1 MHFPKYWRRV
11 SRGGVCAWGWS
22 DESAERA
29 DDDGQLRVGRIVE
42 WLKNGMVGER
52 GGYGYPDR
60 PMREEVL
67 KEFHRGE
74 NLVAAV
80 SRNSYGCAV
89 LNTTDAFFIDVDEP
103 HASLSSLVASLFGG
117 KKKLEPTV
125 VKKVEQWV
133 ADRPDWGW
141 RIYRTA
147 AGLRLLAT
155 QAPVGPDAA
164 ECARAFDA
172 FGADRLYRRLCA
184 SQRCFRARLTPKP
197 WRCGV
202 AKLPN
207 QARWPWSDAE
217 AEASFRGWQRNYE
230 EAATGVATCQ
240 LVGQFGN
247 QNIHPDLQALVA
259 FHDEA
264 TRAAAGL
271 DLA

>member
-1 MHFPKYWRRV
+1 MHFPKYWTRV
-11 SRGGVCAWGWS
+11 ARGGVTAWGWS
-22 DESAERA
+22 DESAALA
-29 DDDGQLRVGRIVE
+29 DDDGQRRVGRIVE
-42 WLKNGMVGER
+42 WLKGGMAGELGR
-52 GGYGYPDR
+52 YGYPDR

-67 KEFHRGE
+67 REFHRGE
-74 NLVAAV
+74 ELVAVV

-103 HASLSSLVASLFGG
+103 QASLSSLVTSLFRG

-125 VKKVEQWV
+125 VNQIEQWV
-133 ADRPDWGW
+133 AASPEWGW
-141 RIYRTA
+141 RLYRTA

-155 QAPVGPDAA
+155 QAPIGPDDADC
-164 ECARAFDA
+164 ERAFDA
-172 FGADRLYRRLCA
+172 FGADRLYRRLC
-184 SQRCFRARLTPKP
+184 SNQRCFRARLTPKP

-202 AKLPN
+202 GKLPN

-217 AEASFRGWQRNYE
+217 AEASFQRWQGKYE
-230 EAATGVATCQ
+230 ELATGVATCQ

-247 QNIHPDLQALVA
+247 QVIHPDLQGLVA

-271 DLA
+271 EMA